1 MEYNL
6 KNSRVLI
13 KDIKKNQV
21 IADTTIKTYDAH
33 ASILTVRVSSLV
45 TPTEGKVSLLIFDN
59 DRILEFEGI
68 LRRPVIA
75 NEVDIYLA
83 SGKEKEDR
91 KHSRYTI
98 RTKGIVS
105 GIRFGKTM
113 VSLRRPIEIETKNI
127 SATGV
132 LLQAQAGSFEVGHRI
147 QLTFRLND
155 TLFQNEYKVCG
166 RKSMA
171 AGWSDSAGERQSDG
185 TWNIKTGTTGIFV
198 GRTHTER

>member
-75 NEVDIYLA
+75 NDVDIYLA

-155 TLFQNEYKVCG
+155 TLFQNEDKVVRIHNSSLWKEEYGC
-166 RKSMA
+166 RMVRQRR
-171 AGWSDSAGERQSDG
+171 GE
-185 TWNIKTGTTGIFV
+185 TK
-198 GRTHTER
+198 

>member
-6 KNSRVLI
+6 KNSRGLI

-75 NEVDIYLA
+75 NEVDNYLA
-83 SGKEKEDR
+83 SGMEKEDR
-91 KHSRYTI
+91 IHSRYTI
-98 RTKGIVS
+98 STKGIVS
-105 GIRFGKTM
+105 GIRFGKNM

-155 TLFQNEYKVCG
+155 TLFQNEYKVVRIHNSSLWNEEYGC
-166 RKSMA
+166 RMVRQRR
-171 AGWSDSAGERQSDG
+171 GE
-185 TWNIKTGTTGIFV
+185 TK
-198 GRTHTER
+198 